1 MLVNKS
7 DSGIVRE
14 DGVTNPP
21 GLCPRDASKGRPEI
35 DADNELAVVDRE
47 GTELFLHVVSLCEK
61 NVR

>member
-1 MLVNKS
+1 MLVKKP

-14 DGVTNPP
+14 AGVTNPS

-47 GTELFLHVVSLCEK
+47 GTELFLHIASLCEK
-61 NVR
+61 KAK